1 MRVAHYSEIGWLN
14 YWQNRMLY
22 AKQVHMQ
29 YPDKHG
35 NYDIETEPKDSGRSQ
50 GPRQISII

>member
-1 MRVAHYSEIGWLN
+1 
-14 YWQNRMLY
+14 MLY

-50 GPRQISII
+50 ANLDNLREKIGSCDLIRKFSQ